1 MKIWGKLY
9 TYYAGLMFGIMFL
22 ILFPLFFII
31 IQKKKWHRYGYH
43 LNKFWAKAFF
53 ASIMKPV
60 EVDVHPAIDKN
71 KNYIFCA
78 NHFSYLD
85 IPVMGFTPNNF
96 VFVGKSSIKKAPLFG
111 YMFDKLHLA
120 VNRKSKVSSYDTY
133 KRSSDVVKNGRSLVM
148 FPEGGILTKNPPNM
162 TRFKDGAFRIAI
174 EQQISI
180 IPVTIPFNWI
190 VLPDK
195 NELNLKRG
203 KLKIIFHEPIEI
215 EGMLLEDLQ
224 SLKCSTFQIIDDQ
237 LKKHIHANAGR

>member
-9 TYYAGLMFGIMFL
+9 TYYGGLIFGILFL
-22 ILFPLFFII
+22 ILFPAFFII
-31 IQKKKWHRYGYH
+31 IQKKNWHQFGYH
-43 LNKFWAKAFF
+43 INRFWAKLFF
-53 ASIMKPV
+53 ALIIKPV
-60 EVDVHPAIDKN
+60 EVIVHPSIEKN

-85 IPVMGFTPNNF
+85 IPVMGFAPNNF

-111 YMFDKLHLA
+111 YMFDKLHIA
-120 VNRKSKVSSYDTY
+120 VNRASKVKSYNTY
-133 KRSSDVVKNGRSLVM
+133 KRASDVIKNGRSVAM

-174 EQQISI
+174 EQQISV

-195 NELNLKRG
+195 KEINLKNG
-203 KLKIIFHEPIEI
+203 KLKIVFHEPIETK
-215 EGMLLEDLQ
+215 GMASEDMQ
-224 SLKCSTFQIIDDQ
+224 SLKYKTFQIIDDQ
-237 LKKHIHANAGR
+237 LKKHTHANAGR